1 MSQVRINA
9 LKAVKAHEMSTQNGE
24 LTNDSKI
31 SDLYN
36 LNVFSQIKMRE
47 HLPKEVYEEVIEAL
61 QNKAP
66 VPYEVANTVANA
78 MKSWAIEHSVTHFT
92 HWFQPLTSKTAEKHD
107 AFYKPSTDPELYGIE
122 KLTGWEL
129 VQREPDASSFPNGGL
144 RNTHMA
150 RGYTIWDPSSPAF
163 IMESDYGR
171 TLYIPTV
178 FVSYT
183 GECLDY
189 KGPLLKSLDKL
200 DTAVRRVLKFF
211 DKEPRQAFANL
222 GWEQEYFLVD
232 AELAKSRPDL
242 LLSGRTLYG
251 APPAKGQ
258 DKSDHYFGSIPGRV
272 QKFMHHFE
280 LEALKLG
287 VPVLTRHNEVAP
299 GQYEVAPMFETINV
313 SVDHNLLVMNVMQDV
328 AAKHNLRVLFHEK
341 PFHELNGSGKH
352 NNWSI
357 GTSDGENLLKP
368 GKNPS
373 QNLQFLTFFISTI
386 KAIDTYGD
394 LLQTSIASSGN
405 DNRMGGHEAPPA
417 IMSVFTGS
425 YLETVI
431 DAFEKDGL
439 NAKVPTHDS
448 GLTLEIPFVPE
459 AKLDNTDRNR
469 TSPFPFTGNKFEF
482 RAVGSNATCSEP
494 MCVMNTIVAKTL
506 NDFADRVEAAGGDEA
521 AIIKTLQA
529 DIKHAK
535 RSVFNGDGYSKEW
548 EAEAKKRGLSNVKN
562 TAEALDYYLE
572 DKVFDVFE
580 GVLSEREVRAR
591 VNVFADNY
599 RRDVETEAR
608 LMHDI
613 ATSTIIP
620 AALKQQQDYLETID
634 GYDDAGLST
643 DGLKKNVNEI
653 AEQIDTLS
661 DLARQLRSELEE
673 AIAIDNEQASAKQ
686 IANNVLPLFIPMR
699 NAAAEL
705 EFMVADEYWPITKYR
720 ELLFLR

>member
-9 LKAVKAHEMSTQNGE
+9 LNALKAIDPTTEANGKLRQN
-24 LTNDSKI
+24 SKI
-31 SDLYN
+31 SELYN

-47 HLPKEVYEEVIEAL
+47 HLPKEVYEEVVSAL
-61 QNKAP
+61 HDKAP
-66 VPYEVANTVANA
+66 VPYQVANTVANA
-78 MKSWAIEHSVTHFT
+78 MKSWAIEQGVTHFT

-107 AFYKPSTDPELYGIE
+107 AFYKPSMNPELFGIE

-189 KGPLLKSLDKL
+189 KGPLLKSVDKL
-200 DTAVRRVLKFF
+200 DGAVRRVLKLFG
-211 DKEPRQAFANL
+211 KAPRRAVANL

-242 LLSGRTLYG
+242 LLSGRTLFG
-251 APPAKGQ
+251 APSAKGQ
-258 DKSDHYFGSIPGRV
+258 DKSDHYFGAIPGRV

-299 GQYEVAPMFETINV
+299 GQYEVAPMYEEVNQ
-313 SVDHNLLVMNVMQDV
+313 SVDHNLLVMNVMQEV
-328 AAKHNLRVLFHEK
+328 ANKHNLRVLFHEK
-341 PFHELNGSGKH
+341 PFNELNGSGKH

-368 GKNPS
+368 GKTPS

-394 LLQTSIASSGN
+394 LLRTSIASAGN
-405 DNRMGGHEAPPA
+405 DHRMGGHEAPPA

-425 YLETVI
+425 YLEKVL

-439 NAKVPTHDS
+439 NASVPSHES
-448 GLTLEIPFVPE
+448 GLTLEIPFLPE

-506 NDFADRVEAAGGDEA
+506 NDFADRVEKAGGNEEA
-521 AIIKTLQA
+521 IVKELQKDA
-529 DIKHAK
+529 RAAK
-535 RSVFNGDGYSKEW
+535 RSVFNGDGYSEEW
-548 EAEAKKRGLSNVKN
+548 AQEAKKRGLKSVM
-562 TAEALDYYLE
+562 TTPEALQFYLD
-572 DKVFDVFE
+572 DKVFEVFE
-580 GVLSEREVRAR
+580 GVLSKQEIHAR

-599 RRDVETEAR
+599 RRDIETEAR
-608 LMHDI
+608 LYHDI
-613 ATSTIIP
+613 ATSAIIP
-620 AALKQQQDYLETID
+620 AALKQQQDYLETIE
-634 GYDDAGLST
+634 GYEDVDVDAT
-643 DGLKKNVNEI
+643 GLKENVKEI
-653 AEQIDTLS
+653 ARHIDTLS
-661 DLARQLRSELEE
+661 TYARKVRTALND
-673 AIAIDNEQASAKQ
+673 AIGIE
-686 IANNVLPLFIPMR
+686 
-699 NAAAEL
+699 
-705 EFMVADEYWPITKYR
+705 
-720 ELLFLR
+720 